1 MIFKH
6 CDKGY
11 LNCWCAD
18 VKKEWTEF
26 LHRVFAQIIEP
37 SFISFH
43 GSNDLKN
50 TQNCDKLLDIGC
62 GPSIANIIS
71 ASKYYNR
78 ITMADYL
85 TSNRNEVERFVNENP
100 DDLPGFEWMHY
111 FQYVSD
117 LEHDPNVEDIIQR
130 TRNSIEVK
138 SHYSKSQIFVQ
149 KFNFDF
155 YVCVLSSYLCVCA
168 EKVQFLIN

>member
-1 MIFKH
+1 MELSKLHRDIDPFYS
-6 CDKGY
+6 KGY

-71 ASKYYNR
+71 ASKYFNR

-111 FQYVSD
+111 YQYVSD

-130 TRNSIEVK
+130 TRNSIEVNIIL
-138 SHYSKSQIFVQ
+138 HTGVT
-149 KFNFDF
+149 FDF
-155 YVCVLSSYLCVCA
+155 CPFI
-168 EKVQFLIN
+168 EF

>member
-37 SFISFH
+37 SFISK

-50 TQNCDKLLDIGC
+50 TQLLDIGC

-71 ASKYYNR
+71 ASKYFNR

-85 TSNRNEVERFVNENP
+85 TSNRNEVERFVEQNA
-100 DDLPGFEWMHY
+100 DFEWMHY

-130 TRNSIEVK
+130 TRNSIEVNITL
-138 SHYSKSQIFVQ
+138 HTGL
-149 KFNFDF
+149 NLDL
-155 YVCVLSSYLCVCA
+155 LSIYGI
-168 EKVQFLIN
+168 LIKI

>member
-11 LNCWCAD
+11 LSCWCAD

-71 ASKYYNR
+71 ASKYFNR

-149 KFNFDF
+149 KFNFDKTTNKF
-155 YVCVLSSYLCVCA
+155 TSFSP
-168 EKVQFLIN
+168 KFF

>member
-6 CDKGY
+6 FDKGY

-130 TRNSIEVK
+130 TRNSIEVN
-138 SHYSKSQIFVQ
+138 IT
-149 KFNFDF
+149 
-155 YVCVLSSYLCVCA
+155 L
-168 EKVQFLIN
+168 

>member
-1 MIFKH
+1 MELSKLHRDIDPFYS
-6 CDKGY
+6 KGY

-37 SFISFH
+37 SFISK

-50 TQNCDKLLDIGC
+50 TQLLDIGC

-71 ASKYYNR
+71 ASKYFNR

-85 TSNRNEVERFVNENP
+85 TSNRNEVERFVEQNA
-100 DDLPGFEWMHY
+100 DFEWMHY

-130 TRNSIEVK
+130 TRNSIEVNITL
-138 SHYSKSQIFVQ
+138 HTGL
-149 KFNFDF
+149 NLDF
-155 YVCVLSSYLCVCA
+155 LSIYWI
-168 EKVQFLIN
+168 LIKM